1 MTLLAEMLVQ
11 GITRVVDLPVDF
23 EQVNIFDHALLD
35 EGDSAKGGADVIV
48 ADYFGQK
55 WEDIGKEQ
63 LDFVYIVVVP

>member
-11 GITRVVDLPVDF
+11 GITRVVDPPVDF

-48 ADYFGQK
+48 ADYFGEK
-55 WEDIGKEQ
+55 
-63 LDFVYIVVVP
+63 